1 MIDIWTMS
9 SSFQTSRPSPPWPP
23 RVQVAGVSSLEEALF
38 CGRVGVRALGFTL
51 ELPSGVHDGLTTERA
66 CSIIDRLPQ
75 DIMPV
80 LITYLDSSVEAARLV
95 KLLQV
100 PAIQFHGAI
109 SDDQARSF
117 RISCP
122 SVRTIG
128 RITVS
133 GPEALEEISRFERP
147 LWDAVILDSLDP
159 GSGAVGA
166 TGLAHDWSLSAR
178 IVRRSLVPII
188 LAGGLTAENVAE
200 AIAVVRPHGVD
211 AHTGCENL
219 DGSRNF
225 GKIRAFAEAALKAF
239 DLPG

>member
-1 MIDIWTMS
+1 MS
-9 SSFQTSRPSPPWPP
+9 SSFQTSRSSPPWPP
-23 RVQVAGVSSLEEALF
+23 LVQVAGVSSLEEALF
-38 CGRVGVRALGFTL
+38 CGRVGVQALGFTL

-66 CSIIDRLPQ
+66 RAISAQLPPG
-75 DIMPV
+75 IMPI
-80 LITYLDSSVEAARLV
+80 LITYLDSADEAARLV
-95 KLLQV
+95 ECLGV
-100 PAIQFHGAI
+100 PAIQFHGEI
-109 SDDQARSF
+109 SDDEVRSF

-122 SVRTIG
+122 SIRTIG

-159 GSGAVGA
+159 RSGAVGA
-166 TGLAHDWSLSAR
+166 TGLTHDWSLSAR

-200 AIAVVRPHGVD
+200 AVAVVRPRGVD
-211 AHTGCENL
+211 AHTGLENP

-225 GKIRAFAEAALKAF
+225 AKIRAFAEAALKAF
-239 DLPG
+239 DPAE